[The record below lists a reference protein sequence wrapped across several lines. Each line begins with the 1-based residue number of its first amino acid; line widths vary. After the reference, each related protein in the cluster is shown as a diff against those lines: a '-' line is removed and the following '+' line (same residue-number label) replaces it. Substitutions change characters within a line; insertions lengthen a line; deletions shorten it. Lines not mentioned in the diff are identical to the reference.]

1 MKIAI
6 LSNYTRSL
14 VLFRGPLIKR
24 FLDLGHTVIT
34 YAPEA
39 DLETQALLKSMGAEF
54 RQLPFDRTTLSI
66 VHNLSLILRF
76 WRALSVEKPDIVLS
90 YTIKPVIFGS
100 LAAKIAGVKHCYS
113 IITGL
118 GYLFI
123 GDDLSKRL
131 LRLLVGWF
139 YRVALSF
146 NDTIF
151 LLNRDDFRTFLEHGI
166 LRPNKTFKLLAGEGV
181 DTEAYK
187 DEEYNVGGPG
197 VKFLNGSGIDLSTY
211 RHSPIWHNDIIFLLI
226 ARLLKDKG
234 IREYVGAARILKE
247 KYPHAK
253 FWIVGPLD
261 INPSAIPWTEIQEWI
276 DEGVITYHGETTDV
290 QRYLKEATVYVL
302 PSYREGLSRT
312 ILEAMA
318 VGRPIITTDAPGCR
332 ETVVNGENGFL
343 VQIKDV
349 RSLADAM
356 ERFIVHPELIKTM
369 GLRSRKF
376 AEERFDVHKINDEIL
391 RAMGLI

>member
-14 VLFRGPLIKR
+14 VLFRGPLIKS
-24 FLDLGHTVIT
+24 FLDLGHAVIAC
-34 YAPEA
+34 APEA
-39 DLETQALLKSMGAEF
+39 DSETENLLKSMGAEF
-54 RQLPFDRTTLSI
+54 RQLPFDRTALSI
-66 VHNLSLILRF
+66 VRNLFLVFRF
-76 WRALSVEKPDIVLS
+76 WRVLSVEKPDIVLS

-100 LAAKIAGVKHCYS
+100 FAAKLAGVRRCYS
-113 IITGL
+113 MITGL
-118 GYLFI
+118 GYTYI

-146 NDTIF
+146 NNAIF
-151 LLNRDDFRTFLEHGI
+151 FLNSDDLTTFLEHGI
-166 LRPNKTFKLLAGEGV
+166 IRATKPIRLLAGEGI
-181 DTEAYK
+181 DTNVYK
-187 DEEYNVGGPG
+187 KEEYIEKGL
-197 VKFLNGSGIDLSTY
+197 KISLLNGSGVDLSAWE
-211 RHSPIWHNDIIFLLI
+211 HSPVQTNDIIFLLI

-234 IREYVGAARILKE
+234 IREYVGAARIIKE
-247 KYPHAK
+247 KYPHTK

-261 INPSAIPWTEIQEWI
+261 INPSAIPQTEVQQWVN
-276 DEGVITYHGETTDV
+276 EGVITYHGETTDV
-290 QRYLKEATVYVL
+290 RPYLKKATVYVL
-302 PSYREGLSRT
+302 PSYREGIPRT
-312 ILEAMA
+312 VLEAMA
-318 VGRPIITTDAPGCR
+318 MGRPVITTDAPGCR
-332 ETVVNGENGFL
+332 ETVANGENGFL

-356 ERFIVHPELIKTM
+356 ERFILHPELIKTM

-376 AEERFDVHKINDEIL
+376 AEERFDVHKVNDQIL